1 MNDEGRMINKIRLI
15 PKGKASTVFTGHI
28 YIVEDLWCLSDAD
41 LYISKSG
48 TWVVFNVLIIS

>member
-28 YIVEDLWCLSDAD
+28 YIVEDLWCLSD
-41 LYISKSG
+41 
-48 TWVVFNVLIIS
+48 LI